1 MTPNQPV
8 IIQIGCVTVLLLVAI
23 TINSVLENDHISEL
37 DKKIDSLNQKLQGN
51 GSTTALTYC
60 TYLQTGIY
68 DGIIKM
74 LVTDNKTNSGELV
87 LSNSIVTKHLSL
99 TDGCNFGFKYYQGNF
114 TMQSV
119 YLESGICTSND
130 WKTINTYVEGYLL
143 TERTTLH

>member
-8 IIQIGCVTVLLLVAI
+8 IIEIAGVTVILLVAI
-23 TINSVLENDHISEL
+23 TINSVFENDHMSEL
-37 DKKIDSLNQKLQGN
+37 DKKIDSLNQEL
-51 GSTTALTYC
+51 SIPALTYG
-60 TYLQTGIY
+60 TYLQTGVY
-68 DGIIKM
+68 DGTIKM

-99 TDGCNFGFKYYQGNF
+99 TDGCNFGFKYYKGNF

-130 WKTINTYVEGYLL
+130 WKTINTYVEGYIL
-143 TERTTLH
+143 TEGTTLH